1 LYATWFQNSLRKP
14 RIPGISDAVEE
25 SHDLEEP
32 SKAFRRIHPC
42 KAVLQVHRVPQSKHC
57 ILEQ

>member
-1 LYATWFQNSLRKP
+1 LVSKQPEETKNSWK
-14 RIPGISDAVEE
+14 SDAVEE

-32 SKAFRRIHPC
+32 SKVFRRIHPC
-42 KAVLQVHRVPQSKHC
+42 KAVLQVHRVPQGKHC